1 MKRRYL
7 AGDQVCRGNLILV
20 NKKHPLQSPEPADR
34 VIFPGSGE
42 ELKAEAEQAL
52 ERLVKAAEGEGEL
65 LLQSGYRTEE
75 GALCGFTGGERP
87 GVYGEIRGG
96 AGVQRASDR
105 AGCGYDGKG
114 CSGGS
119 DLPGIFRRECCTLQE
134 EGGGI
139 RFYRK
144 ISCRKGAGDRNRR

>member
-65 LLQSGYRTEE
+65 LLQSGYRTEKM
-75 GALCGFTGGERP
+75 CIRDRP
-87 GVYGEIRGG
+87 WY
-96 AGVQRASDR
+96 
-105 AGCGYDGKG
+105 
-114 CSGGS
+114 
-119 DLPGIFRRECCTLQE
+119 
-134 EGGGI
+134 GGGCRAEMFWNRKPLRRFLNKI
-139 RFYRK
+139 REFWNWIIMYSSRW
-144 ISCRKGAGDRNRR
+144 